1 MVWSPL
7 NDNTYKRKGG
17 VSNLDKGSSD
27 LLFVYDLFIYMSIRK
42 EISRIKILLE
52 GSNKPSEESYLM
64 ALKDVRVL
72 IPVLSHKI
80 IHKNKLNHDDETMI
94 KLNKELFEKVKYGD
108 DEVLDELW
116 EIAGTLVLRN
126 AINIITHYHK

>member
-1 MVWSPL
+1 
-7 NDNTYKRKGG
+7 
-17 VSNLDKGSSD
+17 
-27 LLFVYDLFIYMSIRK
+27 MSIRK

-52 GSNKPSEESYLM
+52 DSNKPSEESYLM

-94 KLNKELFEKVKYGD
+94 RLNKELFEKVKYGD

-126 AINIITHYHK
+126 AINVITYYNK

>member
-27 LLFVYDLFIYMSIRK
+27 LLLVKDLFIYMSIRK

-52 GSNKPSEESYLM
+52 GSGKPSEESYLM

-94 KLNKELFEKVKYGD
+94 RFNKELFEKVKYGD
-108 DEVLDELW
+108 DEVLNE
-116 EIAGTLVLRN
+116 
-126 AINIITHYHK
+126 